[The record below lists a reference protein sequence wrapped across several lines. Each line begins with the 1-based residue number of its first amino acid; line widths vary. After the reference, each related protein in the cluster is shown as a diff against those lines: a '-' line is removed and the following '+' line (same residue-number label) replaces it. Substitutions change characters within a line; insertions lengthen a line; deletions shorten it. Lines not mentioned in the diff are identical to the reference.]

1 MLTLGIEYLTG
12 YAVATSTGDR
22 AVAEW
27 PPHPGRVFMA
37 MAAAYFESRP
47 ESLETEAIQSWQ
59 EEEEA
64 LRWLEKL
71 EAPLI
76 FGSETIDRRD
86 VVDVFVPP
94 NDMGPTKRTIIP
106 AYRTNRQPRTFP
118 KVRPHQSML
127 YLHWPAPEPT
137 DTQRAA
143 LERICAKVIRIGHS
157 SSLVRM
163 WSSESPPDEPSGW
176 VPAPEDNATRSLERF
191 RMPGPGCLDYLREQY
206 NGEAVERF
214 YDFYVGIQSTQGKEQ
229 KALKAEFEA
238 EFGVPWK
245 ASLTAPAFRRPV
257 LSMTQAYQRIS
268 NNPDEASPVS
278 TVFDDTLLILDK
290 REGPSL
296 GLESTW
302 QLLTAL
308 RGAIEKHTAPTPEW
322 VNGHKSDGKPS
333 EHPHLALIPLGFVG
347 NEHADGHLLGVAL
360 AFPRAVSPQDRGKL
374 VGKLLYDAKG
384 LSQELKLTLGKL
396 GVWTLG
402 EELRP
407 SSPKALRSTTWTGPA
422 EVWASVSPVVLDRH
436 PKTDPRKDRGGHLAE
451 VATIITESCRRIGLP
466 DPVEIDIDKTSWHR
480 GTPRAKPGPD
490 GYPLMPTRPG
500 GPNRRQVHVW
510 LRFDRPVL
518 GPVLLGAGRY
528 RGYGLC
534 KPWFKGGLK

>member
-47 ESLETEAIQSWQ
+47 TPSETAAIQSWQ
-59 EEEEA
+59 HEEEA

-127 YLHWPAPEPT
+127 YLHWPAAEPT
-137 DTQRAA
+137 DTQRDA

-163 WSSESPPDEPSGW
+163 WLSENPPDEPSGW
-176 VPAPEDNATRSLERF
+176 VPTQEESGTRSLERF

-206 NGEAVERF
+206 NGEAVDRF
-214 YDFYVGIQSTQGKEQ
+214 YDFYTRIQSTKGKEQ
-229 KALKAEFEA
+229 KTVKAEFEA

-245 ASLTAPAFRRPV
+245 ASLAAPGSRRPV
-257 LSMTQAYQRIS
+257 LSMTQAYQRLS
-268 NNPDEASPVS
+268 NNPDEALPVS
-278 TVFDDTLLILDK
+278 TVFDDALLILDK
-290 REGPSL
+290 REGPNL

-322 VNGHKSDGKPS
+322 VNGHQSDGKPS
-333 EHPHLALIPLGFVG
+333 EHPHRGA
-347 NEHADGHLLGVAL
+347 
-360 AFPRAVSPQDRGKL
+360 PR
-374 VGKLLYDAKG
+374 
-384 LSQELKLTLGKL
+384 T
-396 GVWTLG
+396 
-402 EELRP
+402 
-407 SSPKALRSTTWTGPA
+407 
-422 EVWASVSPVVLDRH
+422 
-436 PKTDPRKDRGGHLAE
+436 
-451 VATIITESCRRIGLP
+451 
-466 DPVEIDIDKTSWHR
+466 
-480 GTPRAKPGPD
+480 KPGPD

-500 GPNRRQVHVW
+500 GPNRRQAHVW

-534 KPWFKGGLK
+534 KPWRKGVPE